1 MRFVQPLGI
10 SLFVFVLIVV
20 AGGSARGAAPVGQ
33 LCFVR
38 GEDHAIKSQHPISI
52 WGQHDGKSQKL
63 AELKR
68 QKKVCVS
75 VALGSWTVDARSTF
89 PGAPPKSDPNACRS
103 SPLVIEVTKGP
114 VVPVAI
120 SPLGGGPAN
129 MCGWDLR

>member
-1 MRFVQPLGI
+1 MGV
-10 SLFVFVLIVV
+10 VFIPD
-20 AGGSARGAAPVGQ
+20 GSAQAAPPVGQ

-38 GEDHAIKSQHPISI
+38 GEDHDLKSQHPISI
-52 WGQHDGKSQKL
+52 WGEHEGKSKKL

-75 VALGSWTVDARSTF
+75 VALGPWTVDARSTA
-89 PGAPPKSDPNACRS
+89 PGAPAKSDPNACRS
-103 SPLVIEVTKGP
+103 SPLTLEVTKGP
-114 VVPVAI
+114 VVPITI